1 MGSMRKL
8 GYFLKE
14 ALIGFKRHFSTA
26 FASIVTMFLSLLL
39 IGAFML
45 VVIVLN
51 NLVES
56 VEDEINMSIWLS
68 DDASDEDV
76 NELMSY
82 VSGLDGVADVSYIS
96 KEQAL
101 EIYKEENASQTELIE
116 MLEEMEAEGINEMPA
131 SIEVE
136 LSDPQSVERIAYDI
150 QANEIF
156 QAICDDPEDPE
167 SSIRYGQDT
176 VEKLFTF
183 TNYVRY
189 IGFALIA
196 LLVFIAL
203 VFINNTI
210 RLSITARQREISIMR
225 LVGASNG
232 FIRGPFLTESILH
245 ALIGAGLSIG
255 AIELVRRYLLPEV
268 MSDLA
273 WLSVDIPMST
283 YVNIY
288 VILLVAGVIIA
299 LIGCAFAMRKYLK
312 V

>member
-1 MGSMRKL
+1 MRKL

-96 KEQAL
+96 KAQAL

-189 IGFALIA
+189 IGFALIV